1 MVRSGADTSNVELA
15 AQHFDEL
22 VQRLSTAIL
31 ARDMGRDDLADS
43 NVRAALELARSML
56 CGAEGDLLGV
66 R

>member
-1 MVRSGADTSNVELA
+1 MPSDMELA
-15 AQHFDEL
+15 ARHCDEL

-43 NVRAALELARSML
+43 NVRAAFELARAML
-56 CGAEGDLLGV
+56 SGAEGDLLGV

>member
-31 ARDMGRDDLADS
+31 ARDMGHDDLADS

-56 CGAEGDLLGV
+56 SGAEGDLLGV

>member
-1 MVRSGADTSNVELA
+1 VEQSA
-15 AQHFDEL
+15 RHYDEL

-43 NVRAALELARSML
+43 NVRAALELARSL
-56 CGAEGDLLGV
+56 LSGTEGDLLGV

>member
-1 MVRSGADTSNVELA
+1 MELA

-56 CGAEGDLLGV
+56 SGAEGDLLGV